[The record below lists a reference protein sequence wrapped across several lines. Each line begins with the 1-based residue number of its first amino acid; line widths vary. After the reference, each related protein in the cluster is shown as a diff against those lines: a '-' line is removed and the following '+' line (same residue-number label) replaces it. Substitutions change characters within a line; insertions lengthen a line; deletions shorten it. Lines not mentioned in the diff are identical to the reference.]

1 MKATDKKERRKI
13 SIRAKIFLSFLGII
27 VIALALLWL
36 CQVIIFEMVY
46 NNVRIGEIK
55 STARYVL
62 RYTNKADFYSQLD
75 SAVAKNN
82 LCATILSPD
91 GEVTLSCENSNA
103 CLLHNL
109 TLKERQELIDIA
121 KDKKSVTFGL
131 SYDPVSKEYHAA
143 QLTATRF
150 TTADN
155 VFYVSRFTHNGK
167 DFYLMLDGVISPVGT
182 VTKTSASFL
191 ILLSLLL
198 LPIAVILAHSLSK
211 MIAHPITQISKQAKG
226 LSSGNY
232 TEVTSSTREISELN
246 STLTKASHDLKQVE
260 HVRQE
265 LIANISHDLRTP
277 LTLMGGYL
285 EMMRDFPDEITEE
298 NLQTVIDE
306 TNRLSSLVSDI
317 LTVSR
322 IENGVTTPE
331 PIVFSLTD
339 SITDTVARYREFTRR
354 EGYVITWESDVSVNV
369 LADRTQILQVITNL
383 LNNAITYTGDDK
395 TVTVRQLV
403 SGGKVRIEVSDTG
416 VGIPPEKLPLIWE
429 RYYQIDHT
437 HKRAAKGSGLG
448 LSIVRTIINEHNGS
462 YGVDSIPGGGS
473 TFWFELDCQN

>member
-131 SYDPVSKEYHAA
+131 SYDPVSKEYHAT

-150 TTADN
+150 T
-155 VFYVSRFTHNGK
+155 
-167 DFYLMLDGVISPVGT
+167 
-182 VTKTSASFL
+182 
-191 ILLSLLL
+191 
-198 LPIAVILAHSLSK
+198 
-211 MIAHPITQISKQAKG
+211 IT
-226 LSSGNY
+226 
-232 TEVTSSTREISELN
+232 R
-246 STLTKASHDLKQVE
+246 
-260 HVRQE
+260 
-265 LIANISHDLRTP
+265 
-277 LTLMGGYL
+277 
-285 EMMRDFPDEITEE
+285 
-298 NLQTVIDE
+298 
-306 TNRLSSLVSDI
+306 
-317 LTVSR
+317 
-322 IENGVTTPE
+322 
-331 PIVFSLTD
+331 
-339 SITDTVARYREFTRR
+339 
-354 EGYVITWESDVSVNV
+354 
-369 LADRTQILQVITNL
+369 
-383 LNNAITYTGDDK
+383 
-395 TVTVRQLV
+395 
-403 SGGKVRIEVSDTG
+403 
-416 VGIPPEKLPLIWE
+416 
-429 RYYQIDHT
+429 
-437 HKRAAKGSGLG
+437 
-448 LSIVRTIINEHNGS
+448 
-462 YGVDSIPGGGS
+462 
-473 TFWFELDCQN
+473 